1 MTLGVGEVGEP
12 GRGWPLLRSGTRSA
26 LGEEIRYGLTGS
38 RLWRDR
44 PLVATG
50 LELDMARAE
59 GVTARERARQ
69 ARIALTQK
77 RAERYRKIERAA
89 TAFFTADEAAAKARQ
104 AMEKA
109 EVDKALA
116 VQSLGELDVSTSD
129 IADML
134 GLDVKEVRFLAR
146 VKADAGEQDELPV
159 SEAAGS
165 ADVSAA

>member
-1 MTLGVGEVGEP
+1 
-12 GRGWPLLRSGTRSA
+12 
-26 LGEEIRYGLTGS
+26 
-38 RLWRDR
+38 
-44 PLVATG
+44 
-50 LELDMARAE
+50 MARAE